1 MSVYYTYLIG
11 WKNLNKWYYGVK
23 YSKDSDPEKFWKEY
37 FTSSIYVERMR
48 QQYGE
53 PDVIQ
58 IRKTFS
64 DPQKAR
70 LWEHKVLKRMNVVI
84 NENWL
89 NKTDNICFDSV
100 LMSEI
105 GKTKTGDKNNFY
117 GRKHTD
123 EFKQRMSVKQKSL
136 VTDEKRKKI
145 SDSIKRKHANG
156 EYKHIYNEDTRRK
169 ISESNKGQIPWNK
182 GGTLTEEHKK
192 KIGDSERKTKA
203 LLKDKDKGEV

>member
-1 MSVYYTYLIG
+1 MSKYYTYLIG

-37 FTSSIYVERMR
+37 FTSSSHVNNMR
-48 QQYGE
+48 QKNGE
-53 PDVIQ
+53 PDVVQ
-58 IRKTFS
+58 IRKIFD

-70 LWEHKVLKRMNVVI
+70 MWEHRVLKRMKVVI

-89 NKTDNICFDSV
+89 NKTDNICFDPK

-105 GKTKTGDKNNFY
+105 GKTKRGKDNNFY
-117 GRKHTD
+117 GRNHTD
-123 EFKQRMSVKQKSL
+123 DYKLKMSIKQKSL
-136 VTDEKRKKI
+136 MTEEKRKKI
-145 SDSIKRKHANG
+145 SEAIKRKHANG
-156 EYKHIYNEDTRRK
+156 EYKHIYNDETSKK

-192 KIGDSERKTKA
+192 KISESEKETKS
-203 LLKDKDKGEV
+203 LLKGKNKS